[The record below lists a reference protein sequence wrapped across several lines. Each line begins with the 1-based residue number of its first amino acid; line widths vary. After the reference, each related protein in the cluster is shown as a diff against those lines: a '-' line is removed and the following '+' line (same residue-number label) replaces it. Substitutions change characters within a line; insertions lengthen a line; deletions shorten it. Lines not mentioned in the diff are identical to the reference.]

1 MDDSNQHLKELL
13 KQTDIAFKA
22 LMREPSSLSLNQ
34 QYEEAK
40 IALDTYTSSLKQTLS
55 EKCLQQRHR

>member
-1 MDDSNQHLKELL
+1 MDDSNQHVKELL

-22 LMREPSSLSLNQ
+22 LMREPNSLLLNQ

-40 IALDTYTSSLKQTLS
+40 IALDTYISSLKQTLS
-55 EKCLQQRHR
+55 DKCVQQRHR